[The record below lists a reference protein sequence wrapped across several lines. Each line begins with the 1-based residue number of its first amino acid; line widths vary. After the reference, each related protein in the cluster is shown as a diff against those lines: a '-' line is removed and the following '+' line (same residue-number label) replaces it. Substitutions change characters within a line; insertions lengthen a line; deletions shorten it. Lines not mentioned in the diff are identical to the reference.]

1 MARKP
6 KSLMIEESGIA
17 VRVYQNGKRWW
28 ADVRIDSKRSR
39 TSLKTVER
47 GTAETNARALARELA
62 KQKLL
67 GVKPD
72 TLTLGQLFIA
82 YNENAKP
89 LLNEAR
95 QKWVASRQAMFL
107 AAWREDLEVRRLSQR
122 DVEHFC
128 AERRAGRLTPFRPIQ
143 GKRKGWT
150 GRNPVAVRQGTLAG
164 DFRWLSAAFNFAVE
178 HEVDDVSILTKNPLH
193 RLALPK
199 EKNPRRPVA
208 SHLRFTRTLEQTDA
222 TDSKGRLRCLLQL
235 ARYTGRRIDAM
246 CNLRVSDVLTTPDRL
261 RAVLA
266 STGRDERLADDWP
279 LGAVRWRAEHNKQG
293 FDELAPLSVAARDAL
308 DTYMQKAGRVGDA
321 VLFPAPEDD
330 DAAIERRLVTRW
342 LLKAERLA
350 GLPKLEQGAWHAYR
364 RLWAVERKDLPDVDV
379 ASAGGWRD
387 TRALKMSYQQTDPA
401 TMLRVVSHRA

>member
-1 MARKP
+1 MPR
-6 KSLMIEESGIA
+6 
-17 VRVYQNGKRWW
+17 
-28 ADVRIDSKRSR
+28 
-39 TSLKTVER
+39 
-47 GTAETNARALARELA
+47 
-62 KQKLL
+62 
-67 GVKPD
+67 
-72 TLTLGQLFIA
+72 
-82 YNENAKP
+82 
-89 LLNEAR
+89 
-95 QKWVASRQAMFL
+95 
-107 AAWREDLEVRRLSQR
+107 
-122 DVEHFC
+122 
-128 AERRAGRLTPFRPIQ
+128 
-143 GKRKGWT
+143 
-150 GRNPVAVRQGTLAG
+150 
-164 DFRWLSAAFNFAVE
+164 
-178 HEVDDVSILTKNPLH
+178 
-193 RLALPK
+193 

-208 SHLRFTRTLEQTDA
+208 SHLRFTKSLEQTDA

-235 ARYTGRRIDAM
+235 ARHTGRRIHAI

-279 LGAVRWRAEHNKQG
+279 LGAILWPAAHDKMG

-308 DTYMQKAGRVGDA
+308 DTYQQKAGRVGDA

-330 DAAIERRLVTRW
+330 AAAIERRLVTRW

-387 TRALKMSYQQTDPA
+387 TRALRKHYQQADPA